1 MGLRTE
7 SLGGAARFSWT
18 SWIPPRDPRT
28 ADWPFIGN
36 LPFVLMLTL
45 GYCYIVKVAGP
56 RWMADRPAFNVKPLV
71 QLYNISMVLFNLAF
85 MIQFLRHSYLGGG
98 YNIFCQ
104 GMTHS
109 TDENSMKVLSLCY
122 WYFWVRVGDFLD
134 TLFFLLHKKFSH
146 ITTLHYTHHALV
158 VWSGWLWLTYG
169 ADGQTLLGLIV
180 NSGIHVVMYTYYF
193 LAALGPHMQPYLWWK
208 KYITKAQI
216 TQFVFLMIH
225 ILIPLVYDCGYPK
238 GMIYLAFSQGALGLT
253 LFINFYIQSYIKKE
267 PRKEVRDNEAK
278 PIDCQPDKTVD
289 EADHRKSKRA

>member
-1 MGLRTE
+1 
-7 SLGGAARFSWT
+7 
-18 SWIPPRDPRT
+18 
-28 ADWPFIGN
+28 
-36 LPFVLMLTL
+36 
-45 GYCYIVKVAGP
+45 
-56 RWMADRPAFNVKPLV
+56 MANRPAFNVKPLV
-71 QLYNISMVLFNLAF
+71 QLYNISMVVFNLYF

-109 TDENSMKVLSLCY
+109 TDENSMKVLRLCY

-134 TLFFLLHKKFSH
+134 TFFFLLHKKFSH

-158 VWSGWLWLTYG
+158 AWSGWLWLTYG

-193 LAALGPHMQPYLWWK
+193 LAALGPQMQPYLWWK

-253 LFINFYIQSYIKKE
+253 LFINFYIQSYIKKK
-267 PRKEVRDNEAK
+267 PTKHIRDNESESVPQLSGKAEGVERE
-278 PIDCQPDKTVD
+278 DV
-289 EADHRKSKRA
+289 RKSKTA